1 MLCGLETT
9 DRDALND
16 AVRPLKSDCV
26 VGVYLT
32 NGKGTTPDRFQFIGC
47 SVSVVYVDFIM

>member
-16 AVRPLKSDCV
+16 AVRLFESDCV

-32 NGKGTTPDRFQFIGC
+32 NRKGTTPDRFLFIRC
-47 SVSVVYVDFIM
+47 SVSIVYVDFIM